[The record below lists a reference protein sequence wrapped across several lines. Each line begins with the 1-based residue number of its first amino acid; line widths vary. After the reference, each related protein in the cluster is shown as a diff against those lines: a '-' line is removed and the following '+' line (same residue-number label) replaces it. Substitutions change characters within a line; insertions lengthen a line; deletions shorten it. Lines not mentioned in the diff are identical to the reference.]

1 MLSLQGHHVRGGGGE
16 PVANKRP
23 RLPKRRRQPS
33 GLKERRKME
42 RKSWEGGGREGASL
56 RKRRRRHRCRGVI
69 NGRGRRGSVHLSYLC
84 KKPKTARHPIT
95 TLANCY
101 PVACLWLRKQ
111 ILADWRRVGTRKVA
125 LDLASVL
132 RLYGANNVSA
142 RCLLLSPPHPFCNC
156 VRTFSTG
163 NCQIEC
169 RAPLQPPKI
178 LGRARRGSKG
188 GGAMRNG
195 KNIMVVDQ
203 VGEMRHSKGLRE
215 GTQFEGGGRRIEL
228 MGGFCSPSH
237 DQ

>member
-1 MLSLQGHHVRGGGGE
+1 MQGHHVRGGGGE

-142 RCLLLSPPHPFCNC
+142 RCLLLSPLILFAI
-156 VRTFSTG
+156 VFGRF
-163 NCQIEC
+163 
-169 RAPLQPPKI
+169 PPEI
-178 LGRARRGSKG
+178 ARS
-188 GGAMRNG
+188 N
-195 KNIMVVDQ
+195 V
-203 VGEMRHSKGLRE
+203 
-215 GTQFEGGGRRIEL
+215 GRRCNRRRSWGEHGEEVKAAGQCAMERIL
-228 MGGFCSPSH
+228 WLSTKLAKCDTQRG
-237 DQ
+237 